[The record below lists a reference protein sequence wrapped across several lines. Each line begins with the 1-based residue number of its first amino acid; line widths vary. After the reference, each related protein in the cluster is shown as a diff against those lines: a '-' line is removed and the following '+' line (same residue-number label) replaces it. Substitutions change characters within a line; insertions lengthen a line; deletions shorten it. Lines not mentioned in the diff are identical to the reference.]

1 MSEAEDSIAWA
12 KAAPTLPPVPRAA
25 VEPTAPLDSSD
36 TSMPETLPVAGAS
49 EAAVKL
55 VLEVRG
61 PAAQVEAFLA
71 AVRDKRIQV
80 PPITLLVRDL

>member
-1 MSEAEDSIAWA
+1 MMVCLMRE
-12 KAAPTLPPVPRAA
+12 PPSSSLA
-25 VEPTAPLDSSD
+25 APLDSSD
-36 TSMPETLPVAGAS
+36 SGTAEKIPVAGAS